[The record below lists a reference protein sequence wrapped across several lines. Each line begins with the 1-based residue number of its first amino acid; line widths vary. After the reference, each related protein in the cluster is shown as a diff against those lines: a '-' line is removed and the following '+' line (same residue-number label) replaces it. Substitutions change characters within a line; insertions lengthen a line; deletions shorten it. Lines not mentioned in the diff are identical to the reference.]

1 MFNLQQNA
9 SHANSCTSSNFG
21 DLLYNTGMVDQT
33 ERAQFHTYQN
43 QVGCASSRLSPVK
56 ACANTPSCCP
66 YLDSGT
72 LGRVRP
78 SGCFSYLRRNAERR
92 HLPLPNLLC
101 EFVTR
106 NIYHHPL
113 PPIYHSFI
121 THYHSRGASIEG
133 LPSAPVYPES
143 TARITHMSI
152 T

>member
-56 ACANTPSCCP
+56 ARANTPPRCP

-106 NIYHHPL
+106 NIYHPPL
-113 PPIYHSFI
+113 PPIYHSLPLI
-121 THYHSRGASIEG
+121 YHSLPPIYHSLPLSGCFHRG
-133 LPSAPVYPES
+133 
-143 TARITHMSI
+143 TAERSCLS
-152 T
+152 